1 LFLSAPYFLLI
12 DYAIWNQDYE
22 KLLTCFE
29 FNIRPCVDV
38 SKFPAAYLINSY
50 FLNLFRNF
58 NVSHEIV
65 LFLLN
70 SFFLSLPLVFFLMVR
85 GLQFAIIAGIIYT
98 CSVLLSPVPSY
109 YLYSGGIEIQS
120 GVMTGL
126 FLSSFLLSYGAT
138 TKLNKTSLTLF
149 LIVTAILFPLYKD
162 TNLMVII
169 ITIILSKVIYQF
181 ISEKQ
186 DKKIENINHYSK
198 GDLIKLFAIL
208 LVPFAIICSYN
219 YLKYESILPV
229 AYLQEADF
237 TSPAIL
243 KSVEFLFASIYST
256 NGGVLIFWF
265 VSFFVALLLI
275 HYLEM
280 GISRLAIICCLI
292 LVISSAVGFSLWWA
306 PFGWDSWGN
315 RMMISPVI
323 ASLIILIST
332 LTIRTKKNYSG
343 KDALKYIIAEN
354 SRVKNIAVFGCTL
367 IILFLSIKF
376 TLLPYFYD
384 KSTLVKNAMYPGNA
398 CQTMLEVA
406 INIINQTGNLELY
419 PSGYWRSSYYYECAR
434 ERFLHSPGPFG
445 LTN

>member
-1 LFLSAPYFLLI
+1 MFLSAPYFLLI

-22 KLLTCFE
+22 KLLSCIE
-29 FNIRPCVDV
+29 INMRPCGDV

-50 FLNLFRNF
+50 FLNLFKNF
-58 NVSHEIV
+58 SVSHEIT

-85 GLQFAIIAGIIYT
+85 GLQFSIIAGIIYT
-98 CSVLLSPVPSY
+98 CSVLLSAVPSY

-186 DKKIENINHYSK
+186 DKKIENINHYFK
-198 GDLIKLFAIL
+198 GNLFRIFAIL
-208 LVPFAIICSYN
+208 LVPFSIMCSYN
-219 YLKYESILPV
+219 YFKYESILPV

-237 TSPAIL
+237 ASPAIL
-243 KSVEFLFASIYST
+243 KSVEFLFASIYSP

-265 VSFFVALLLI
+265 VSFFVALSLI
-275 HYLEM
+275 HYLGM
-280 GISRLAIICCLI
+280 RISRLAIICCLI

-315 RMMISPVI
+315 RMMIPSVL
-323 ASLIILIST
+323 ASLIILTST
-332 LTIRTKKNYSG
+332 LTVRTKQIYSG
-343 KDALKYIIAEN
+343 KDALKYIISEN
-354 SRVKNIAVFGCTL
+354 SRVKNIAVFGGTF
-367 IILFLSIKF
+367 IILYLSIKF
-376 TLLPYFYD
+376 TLLPYFHD
-384 KSTLVKNAMYPGNA
+384 KSILLRNAMYPGDA

-406 INIINQTGNLELY
+406 INIINETGNLELY
-419 PSGYWRSSYYYECAR
+419 PSGYWRSNYYYECAR
-434 ERFLHSPGPFG
+434 ERFLHSPSSYG